1 MTQMPKTPL
10 DRWIAATIGLDAGH
24 RPTPGRLARYQL
36 AQLNRTLTDAAR
48 RNPFYRQRW
57 GEGRVPHLTRLA
69 ELCQLPFTT
78 AEDLQQAPTRLLSV
92 SQGEVARVVT
102 LNSSG
107 TTGTPKRI
115 FFGEADLEK
124 TIDFFHHGMATLVR
138 PGQRV
143 LILLPGDR
151 PGSVGDLLREGLARM
166 DVMGVVHGPVRDPA
180 AVIRRIGDDRIDS
193 LVGIPTQVLAL
204 ARHPHGAR
212 IAAGRIRSVL
222 LSTDYVPLAVVSAIQ
237 RHWGCEVFQHY
248 GMTEMGFG
256 GGVACAAHEGYHL
269 READLFF
276 EIIDPKT
283 LGPAGPGRV
292 GEVVFTT
299 LDRHVMPLIR
309 YRTGDLAAWIT
320 TPCPCGSALRR
331 MGWVRGRRREIIRLA
346 GGSLLD
352 LADLDEVLFALPGVI
367 DFQATVHSTP
377 DGDRLQVTLLA
388 NGSDSDSGPR
398 AMAAVMAVPAIRA
411 ARTNGTLYLAPIA
424 VETGQALTGSAAKRK
439 IVDMRPESCPP
450 RMVSASSKGLQN
462 SKAPGSTL

>member
-10 DRWIAATIGLDAGH
+10 DQWIAATIGLDAGD
-24 RPTPGRLARYQL
+24 RPTPGRLAGYQL
-36 AQLNRTLTDAAR
+36 ARLNRTLADAAR
-48 RNPFYRQRW
+48 RTPFYRQRW
-57 GEGRVPHLTRLA
+57 GEGHVPRLTRLA
-69 ELCQLPFTT
+69 DLCRLPFTT
-78 AEDLQQAPTRLLSV
+78 AEDLQQAPTLLLSV
-92 SQGEVARVVT
+92 SQSEVARVVT
-102 LNSSG
+102 LNTSG

-151 PGSVGDLLREGLARM
+151 PGGVGDLLRKGLARM
-166 DVMGVVHGPVRDPA
+166 GVMGVIHGPVQDPA

-212 IAAGRIRSVL
+212 IPAGRIKSVL
-222 LSTDYVPLAVVSAIQ
+222 LSTDYVPLAVVAAIQ

-309 YRTGDLAAWIT
+309 YRTGDLAAWIA

-331 MGWVRGRRREIIRLA
+331 MGWVRGRRREMIRLA
-346 GGSLLD
+346 DGSMLD
-352 LADLDEVLFALPGVI
+352 LADLDEALFALPGVI
-367 DFQATVHSTP
+367 DFQASLHSAP
-377 DGDRLQVTLLA
+377 DGDHLQLTLKTCGIDADL
-388 NGSDSDSGPR
+388 GPG
-398 AMAAVMAVPAIRA
+398 AMAAVAALGATRA
-411 ARTNGTLYLAPIA
+411 NGALHLDPIV
-424 VETGQALTGSAAKRK
+424 VETGQDLTGSAAKRR
-439 IVDMRPESCPP
+439 IVDMRPEACPP
-450 RMVSASSKGLQN
+450 QGVSASKRG
-462 SKAPGSTL
+462 G